1 MRDRHEIE
9 LMKRVVVGRGTRR
22 ELPKVIK
29 ALGFDGGEVLVVT
42 GPHVWSEWGDEL
54 QGLLEKEGFKVD
66 FVTVVE
72 PSVEEANK
80 VLEGLNGEPNVVVGF
95 GGGKAIDVAKYVAM
109 KLGRDVVSVPT
120 ATSHDGIASPFSSLK
135 GLKGPTS
142 VKTKTPIAVVADI
155 EVIARAPERLNR
167 AGIGDVL
174 AKFSAVR
181 DWRLAHVLKG
191 EYYGSYAASLALMS
205 AKHVL
210 KYSPLLKAL
219 SEDGLRILVE
229 ALISS
234 GVAMCIAGSSRPAS
248 GSEHLFSHALD
259 VIANRP
265 ALHGEQVGVGTIMM
279 LYLHGSKLWRKVR
292 KVLRD
297 LNLPTTA
304 EELGVED
311 EKIIEAL
318 TIAHKIRPER
328 YTILG
333 SDGLT
338 REAAER
344 LARTTGV
351 IK

>member
-1 MRDRHEIE
+1 MLERHEID
-9 LMKRVVVGRGTRR
+9 LMKRVVVGKGTRT
-22 ELPKVIK
+22 ELAKILK
-29 ALGFDGGEVLVVT
+29 SLGYDGKVLVVT
-42 GPHVWSEWGDEL
+42 GPNVWSEWGDEV
-54 QGLLEKEGFKVD
+54 QGVLESGGYRVEY
-66 FVTVVE
+66 VTVREPTVEEAQNVMRKINFE
-72 PSVEEANK
+72 PSVI
-80 VLEGLNGEPNVVVGF
+80 VGF
-95 GGGKAIDVAKYVAM
+95 GGGKSIDIAKYVAL
-109 KLGRDVVSVPT
+109 KLNRDVVSLPST
-120 ATSHDGIASPFSSLK
+120 TSHDGIASPFSSLR
-135 GLKGPTS
+135 GLNGPTS
-142 VKTKTPIAVVADI
+142 MRTKTPIAVVADT

-205 AKHVL
+205 ARHVL
-210 KYSPLLKAL
+210 KYVSLLKGL
-219 SEDGLRILVE
+219 MEEGLRILVE

-259 VIANRP
+259 IIANRP

-279 LYLHGSKLWRKVR
+279 LYLHGTKLWRKVR
-292 KVLRD
+292 KVLKT

-304 EELGVED
+304 EELGVSD
-311 EKIIEAL
+311 DKVVEAL
-318 TIAHKIRPER
+318 MLAPKIRPER

-338 REAAER
+338 REAAEN
-344 LARTTGV
+344 LARVTGV
-351 IK
+351 IN

>member
-1 MRDRHEIE
+1 LLERHEIE
-9 LMKRVVVGRGTRR
+9 LMKKVIVGKGTRA
-22 ELPKVIK
+22 ELAKVLR
-29 ALGFDGGEVLVVT
+29 ALGYEGKVLVIT
-42 GPHVWSEWGDEL
+42 GPHVWSEWGDEV
-54 QGLLEKEGFKVD
+54 QGVLEKGGFKVEYLTARSPSVNEANEIIRKID
-66 FVTVVE
+66 FE
-72 PSVEEANK
+72 PSVI
-80 VLEGLNGEPNVVVGF
+80 VGL
-95 GGGKAIDVAKYVAM
+95 GGGKSIDVAKYVAM
-109 KLGRDVVSVPT
+109 KLDKDVVSVPT

-135 GLKGPTS
+135 GLGGPTS
-142 VKTKTPIAVVADI
+142 IRTKTPIAVVADTEI
-155 EVIARAPERLNR
+155 ISKAPERLNR

-205 AKHVL
+205 ARHVL
-210 KYSPLLKAL
+210 KYVSLLKGL
-219 SEDGLRILVE
+219 MEEGLRILVE

-259 VIANRP
+259 VIANGP

-279 LYLHGSKLWRKVR
+279 LYLHGTKLWRKVR
-292 KVLRD
+292 KVLKT

-304 EELGVED
+304 EELGVSD
-311 EKIIEAL
+311 DKVIEAL
-318 TIAHKIRPER
+318 TIAHRIRPER

-351 IK
+351 IN